1 MSPDPIGHTQFDCY
15 RITDTVG
22 RGGGG
27 GGHNQKKELQKRR
40 ER

>member
-27 GGHNQKKELQKRR
+27 GGAKPEKGIK
-40 ER
+40 